1 MARTEFHLSNLTKA
15 AEDIPSD
22 KPVVMLNLLRFRQ
35 DAAYPTDSSSSPCT
49 GAEAYMRYR
58 QAFGAVAK
66 AVEVDVVVVYVG
78 AYHRGMV
85 AGPNEGEKYDM
96 VALVKYP
103 SFTDFRKIVEDP
115 QYLKDG
121 QPHRI
126 AALEE
131 WKLYAT
137 TEL

>member
-1 MARTEFHLSNLTKA
+1 MATTELHLSSLSQA
-15 AEDIPSD
+15 AADIPSD
-22 KPVVMLNLLRFRQ
+22 RPVVMLNLLRFRQ
-35 DAAYPTDSSSSPCT
+35 AAAYPSDSLSSPCT

-66 AVEVDVVVVYVG
+66 VVDVAVDVVYAG

-85 AGPNEGEKYDM
+85 AGTNEGEKYDM

-103 SFTDFRKIVEDP
+103 SFADFRKIVEDP
-115 QYLKDG
+115 QYLKDA

-137 TEL
+137 TEV